1 VFHIHVNNS
10 IPCNIVDNELIPPLI
25 EMSLVNKNLIEKPTL
40 STSHFPIDGLDYP
53 NKTDRPDITHIA
65 WNS

>member
-1 VFHIHVNNS
+1 MN
-10 IPCNIVDNELIPPLI
+10 IPIYRAKTLEG
-25 EMSLVNKNLIEKPTL
+25 EWAEGYLIEKPTL